1 VTLPAIDIV
10 AGMRRPLIGLPGR
23 RKRIGDVVG
32 FPTSLGELHV
42 DLYFAD
48 YARSVYTAGGMP
60 VHLPIDADPA
70 DWVHHLD
77 GLVLTGGADIDP
89 ERYGHDNTASTV
101 EGERDSIEFA
111 LYQAALDD
119 EIPILGIC
127 RGFQL
132 INVHAGGTLHQ
143 DVPAHAR
150 YDLPPSAPAHELT
163 IAPDS
168 ILRGLYGETR
178 AVNSLH
184 HQTADVIGPG
194 LRVTA
199 VADDGTPEAL
209 ELPGAAVLA
218 VQWHPEMMSH
228 EDPTF
233 RWVVEAATHR

>member
-1 VTLPAIDIV
+1 
-10 AGMRRPLIGLPGR
+10 MRRPLIGLPGR
-23 RKRIGDVVG
+23 RKRIGEVDG

-48 YARSVYTAGGMP
+48 YARSVYAAGGMP

-70 DWVHHLD
+70 EWVHHLD
-77 GLVLTGGADIDP
+77 GLVLTGGADVDP

-101 EGERDSIEFA
+101 ERERDTVEFA
-111 LYQAALDD
+111 LFEAALDD

-143 DVPAHAR
+143 DVPSHAR
-150 YDLPPSAPAHELT
+150 YDLPPSTPAHGL
-163 IAPDS
+163 S
-168 ILRGLYGETR
+168 ITSGSVLHDLYGADH

-184 HQTADVIGPG
+184 HQTADEIGRD

-199 VADDGTPEAL
+199 VADDGTPEAF
-209 ELPGAAVLA
+209 EVRDATVLA
-218 VQWHPEMMSH
+218 VQWHPEMMGH
-228 EDPTF
+228 DDPTF
-233 RWVVEAATHR
+233 RWIVAAARSRG